1 MRGKMKEQGSF
12 LQGLIAGSG
21 YLGILSLAFM
31 AASISYDVILR
42 YVFYAPTY
50 WALEMNTF
58 LLAFLCLIPA
68 GDVLRFGSQIRI
80 TFLFD
85 RLGPAVRVRLDLLR
99 SAAGIFFCALMVWKG
114 ADMAYKAWLHNDR
127 MSTSLG
133 TPMVIPYLFLPIG
146 FALLGLQYA
155 LLFKVRKEKGE
166 VLPGAGKIAEVKSE
180 VGQQI

>member
-1 MRGKMKEQGSF
+1 MKEQGGP
-12 LQGLIAGSG
+12 LKRLIAGSG

-68 GDVLRFGSQIRI
+68 GDVLRLGSQIRI

-85 RLGPAVRVRLDLLR
+85 RLGPAVRVRLDSLR
-99 SAAGIFFCALMVWKG
+99 SVAGVFFCALMVWKG
-114 ADMAYKAWLHNDR
+114 ADMAWKAWEHNDR

-146 FALLGLQYA
+146 FGLLGLQYA
-155 LLFKVRKEKGE
+155 LLFKIRKGKEAA
-166 VLPGAGKIAEVKSE
+166 LPKEGKTAETETE

>member
-1 MRGKMKEQGSF
+1 MKEQGG
-12 LQGLIAGSG
+12 LLKRLIAGSG

-85 RLGPAVRVRLDLLR
+85 RLGPAVRARLDLLR

-166 VLPGAGKIAEVKSE
+166 ALPGAGKIDEAKSE

>member
-1 MRGKMKEQGSF
+1 MKKQGSL

-68 GDVLRFGSQIRI
+68 GDVLRLGSQIRI

-85 RLGPAVRVRLDLLR
+85 RLGPAVRARLDLLR
-99 SAAGIFFCALMVWKG
+99 SAAGLFFCAVMVWKG
-114 ADMAYKAWLHNDR
+114 ADMAWKAWLHSDR
-127 MSTSLG
+127 MSTSMG

-155 LLFKVRKEKGE
+155 LLFKTRKEKGE
-166 VLPGAGKIAEVKSE
+166 APPKEGKTAEVETE

>member
-1 MRGKMKEQGSF
+1 MKRQGSP
-12 LQGLIAGSG
+12 LERLIEASG

-31 AASISYDVILR
+31 AVTISYDVVLR

-50 WALEMNTF
+50 WALELNTF

-68 GDVLRFGSQIRI
+68 GDVLRLGSQIRI

-85 RLGPAVRVRLDLLR
+85 RLGPAVRARLDLLR
-99 SAAGIFFCALMVWKG
+99 SVAGIFFCALMAWKG
-114 ADMAYKAWLHNDR
+114 ADMAYKAWVHNDR

-155 LLFKVRKEKGE
+155 ILFKTRRKKEEAPPK
-166 VLPGAGKIAEVKSE
+166 AGKTAETKSE

>member
-1 MRGKMKEQGSF
+1 MKEQGGP
-12 LQGLIAGSG
+12 LKRLIAGSG

-42 YVFYAPTY
+42 YVFYSPTY

-68 GDVLRFGSQIRI
+68 GDVLRLGSQIRI

-85 RLGPAVRVRLDLLR
+85 RLGPGVRARLDSLR
-99 SAAGIFFCALMVWKG
+99 SVAGIFFCALMVWKG

-155 LLFKVRKEKGE
+155 LLFKNPKEKVPPE
-166 VLPGAGKIAEVKSE
+166 AGKTAEAE
-180 VGQQI
+180 TDVGQQI

>member
-1 MRGKMKEQGSF
+1 MRGEMKNQG
-12 LQGLIAGSG
+12 GLLERLIGASG

-31 AASISYDVILR
+31 AVSISYDVVLR
-42 YVFYAPTY
+42 YVFYAPTH

-68 GDVLRFGSQIRI
+68 GDVLRFGTQIRI
-80 TFLFD
+80 TILYD
-85 RLGPAVRVRLDLLR
+85 RLKPGLRARLDMLR
-99 SAAGIFFCALMVWKG
+99 STVGIFFCAIMVWKG
-114 ADMAYKAWLHNDR
+114 ADMAWKAWLHNDR

-146 FALLGLQYA
+146 FGLLGLQYLILMMGKKKA
-155 LLFKVRKEKGE
+155 PPVSGAKVPSEE
-166 VLPGAGKIAEVKSE
+166 EAE

>member
-1 MRGKMKEQGSF
+1 MRGEMKNQG
-12 LQGLIAGSG
+12 GLLERLIGASG

-31 AASISYDVILR
+31 AVSISYDVVLR

-68 GDVLRFGSQIRI
+68 GDVLRFGTQIRI
-80 TFLFD
+80 TILYD
-85 RLGPAVRVRLDLLR
+85 RLKPGIRARLDMLR
-99 SAAGIFFCALMVWKG
+99 SAVGIFFCTIMVWKG
-114 ADMAYKAWLHNDR
+114 SVMALHAWQHNDR

-146 FALLGLQYA
+146 FALLGIQYLT
-155 LLFKVRKEKGE
+155 LLKGKGKK
-166 VLPGAGKIAEVKSE
+166 PAQGGGRPAGEPEAEI
-180 VGQQI
+180 GQQI

>member
-1 MRGKMKEQGSF
+1 MRKQMKKQGGLSR
-12 LQGLIAGSG
+12 GLIAGSG

-68 GDVLRFGSQIRI
+68 GDVLRQGSQIRI

-85 RLGPAVRVRLDLLR
+85 RLGPAVRARLDSLR
-99 SAAGIFFCALMVWKG
+99 SVAGLFFCAVMVWKG

-133 TPMVIPYLFLPIG
+133 TPMVVPYLFLPIG

-155 LLFKVRKEKGE
+155 LLFKVRKEKAPPE
-166 VLPGAGKIAEVKSE
+166 AEKPAEGKSE

>member
-1 MRGKMKEQGSF
+1 MKEQGG
-12 LQGLIAGSG
+12 LLKRLIAGSG

-85 RLGPAVRVRLDLLR
+85 RLGPAVRARLDLLR

-166 VLPGAGKIAEVKSE
+166 ALPGAGKIAEVKSE

>member
-1 MRGKMKEQGSF
+1 MKEQGGP
-12 LQGLIAGSG
+12 LKRLIGASG

-31 AASISYDVILR
+31 VVTISYDVILR

-85 RLGPAVRVRLDLLR
+85 RLAPTVRARLDLLR

-155 LLFKVRKEKGE
+155 LLFKSRKEKEE
-166 VLPGAGKIAEVKSE
+166 VPAKEGKTAEAKTE

>member
-1 MRGKMKEQGSF
+1 MKKQDSLLER
-12 LQGLIAGSG
+12 LIGGSG

-31 AASISYDVILR
+31 VVSISYDVILR

-85 RLGPAVRVRLDLLR
+85 RLGPAVRARLDLLR
-99 SAAGIFFCALMVWKG
+99 SAVGLFFCALMVWKG

-155 LLFKVRKEKGE
+155 LLFKIRKEKEEAPPKG
-166 VLPGAGKIAEVKSE
+166 GKTAEAKTE

>member
-1 MRGKMKEQGSF
+1 MKSQGGF
-12 LQGLIAGSG
+12 LERLIAASG

-31 AASISYDVILR
+31 AVSISYDVMLR

-68 GDVLRFGSQIRI
+68 GDVLRFGTQIRI
-80 TFLFD
+80 TVLYD
-85 RLGPAVRVRLDLLR
+85 RLRPGVRARLDMLR
-99 SAAGIFFCALMVWKG
+99 SAVGIFFCAIMVWKG
-114 ADMAYKAWLHNDR
+114 SVMALHAWQHNDR

-146 FALLGLQYA
+146 FALLGLQY
-155 LLFKVRKEKGE
+155 LTFLKGKEKGA
-166 VLPGAGKIAEVKSE
+166 VQTGGRPAGEKEAD

>member
-1 MRGKMKEQGSF
+1 MRGEMKNRG
-12 LQGLIAGSG
+12 GLLERLIGASG

-31 AASISYDVILR
+31 AVSISYDVVLR

-68 GDVLRFGSQIRI
+68 GDVLRFGTQIRI
-80 TFLFD
+80 TILYD
-85 RLGPAVRVRLDLLR
+85 RLKPGMRSKLEMLR
-99 SAAGIFFCALMVWKG
+99 SAVGVFFCAIMVWKG
-114 ADMAYKAWLHNDR
+114 ADMAWKAWQHNDR

-146 FALLGLQYA
+146 FALLGIQYLI
-155 LLFKVRKEKGE
+155 LLKGKEKKADAT
-166 VLPGAGKIAEVKSE
+166 GARPSGQPEEEI
-180 VGQQI
+180 GQQI

>member
-1 MRGKMKEQGSF
+1 MKKPGSP
-12 LQGLIAGSG
+12 LERLIAASG

-31 AASISYDVILR
+31 VVTISYDVILR

-85 RLGPAVRVRLDLLR
+85 RFGPGVRTRLGWLR

-114 ADMAYKAWLHNDR
+114 AEMAYKAWLHNDR

-133 TPMVIPYLFLPIG
+133 TPMVIPYLFLPVG

-155 LLFKVRKEKGE
+155 LLFRSRKEKE
-166 VLPGAGKIAEVKSE
+166 EAPPEAGKTAGEKSG